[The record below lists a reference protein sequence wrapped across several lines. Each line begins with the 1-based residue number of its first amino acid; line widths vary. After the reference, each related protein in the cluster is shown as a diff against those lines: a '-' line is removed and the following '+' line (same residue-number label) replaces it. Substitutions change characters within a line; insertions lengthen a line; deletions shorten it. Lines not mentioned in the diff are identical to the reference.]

1 VPALIVTT
9 DRQRF
14 AIPQA
19 NVVELLAIGEGELDA
34 VREAVVYR
42 LRDRLVPVVPLAAAF
57 GSAAKDRSTGSLVV
71 VQADDRT
78 FGVLVDGL
86 SDSVEIVVKPLGP
99 HLSGLD
105 VFAGAT
111 ILGDGSVAAIVDV
124 VGLAGR
130 VGIGQ
135 THRPRVA
142 ETEPTATRRDGS
154 SLLLFADRSG
164 ARMAVPLDDVE
175 RLEAFPRAS
184 IDRSGLADAVRY
196 GDRILRLASVDELL
210 VDRRRDVRYTD
221 EELSDDV
228 QVLVHRDGETLLG
241 VVVGR
246 IIDVVDRPLE
256 LEPGSRPGVRGTVVL
271 DGRVTEVLDLPALI
285 ANRAASLGQPEEVAS

>member
-1 VPALIVTT
+1 
-9 DRQRF
+9 
-14 AIPQA
+14 
-19 NVVELLAIGEGELDA
+19 
-34 VREAVVYR
+34 
-42 LRDRLVPVVPLAAAF
+42 
-57 GSAAKDRSTGSLVV
+57 VV

-130 VGIGQ
+130 AGIGQ
-135 THRPRVA
+135 THRPRVDTTA
-142 ETEPTATRRDGS
+142 PTATRRDGS
-154 SLLLFADRSG
+154 ALLLFADGSG
-164 ARMAVPLDDVE
+164 ARMAVPLEDVE

-184 IDRSGLADAVRY
+184 IDRSGRADAVRY

-210 VDRRRDVRYTD
+210 VDRRRDVRYTG
-221 EELSDDV
+221 EELSEDL
-228 QVLVHRDGETLLG
+228 QVLVHRDGEALLG

-256 LEPGSRPGVRGTVVL
+256 LEPGSRPGVRGTVVV
-271 DGRVTEVLDLPALI
+271 DGRMTEVLDLPALI
-285 ANRAASLGQPEEVAS
+285 ASMEPSVGRSEGMAS